1 MVRLRGEGDGER
13 PGGRRRPH
21 PVLPRGAAHR
31 LLLLRRQGT
40 ECIRLVCPV
49 WPSLPSSIE

>member
-1 MVRLRGEGDGER
+1 MPTDYCCRSGLAVVRLRGEGDGER

-21 PVLPRGAAHR
+21 PVLPRSAAHR

-40 ECIRLVCPV
+40 E
-49 WPSLPSSIE
+49 